1 MMAGRRCAVTTRRPC
16 AAAPGPLEAYAVQ
29 FDDLFS
35 VLAQR
40 EGFRAYL
47 QGLLLPRDRN
57 KTLTAL
63 AGTEP
68 VVGAQAAPVQ
78 RLQCLLSESAWDA
91 AAVNRRRLEVLWA
104 RDELRPHARGVLIV
118 DDTGDRKAGS
128 KTAHVARQYL
138 GSIGKIDNGI
148 VAVTTVWAD
157 ERVYYP
163 LHCAP
168 CTPASR
174 WPKGMADPAFRTT
187 PQLAVALIDQA
198 RGAGVPFRTI
208 VADCFYG
215 DHRGFVE
222 ALERAQRPYVL
233 ALKPS
238 TGTWAP
244 AEQAHTPHEA
254 AQELHWESPEAPGDW
269 PPVRRRFRDGHEQTW
284 WAAELTLGGR
294 GPDRRQRLVVAT
306 TDPATLPPLSTWFL
320 LTNLPR
326 PGSSRAS
333 AAAWAPADIG
343 ELVQLYGLR
352 LWVEQSYKQV
362 KGQLGWADFQ
372 VRSDTAIQRH
382 WQLVGC
388 AFGFCWW
395 AGFHVPPEER
405 DPFAAAATP
414 TAGEESATNRPAA
427 DAPGRGEKRGH
438 HRGAGRR
445 AAAPAGLL
453 AGHAAA
459 GAGLARAVGAALALV
474 ARVVHAP
481 AAPRTPRP
489 TRRGSPR
496 APALS
501 LSPLLTNWR

>member
-1 MMAGRRCAVTTRRPC
+1 MTARRACAP
-16 AAAPGPLEAYAVQ
+16 APGPLEAYALQ
-29 FDDLFS
+29 FDDLFG

-40 EGFRAYL
+40 ESFRAYL

-78 RLQCLLSESAWDA
+78 RLQFFLSEASWDA

-104 RDELRPHARGVLIV
+104 VDELRPHAQGVLIV
-118 DDTGDRKAGS
+118 DDSGDRKAGS
-128 KTAHVARQYL
+128 QTAHVARQYL

-157 ERVYYP
+157 EHVYYP
-163 LHCAP
+163 LHGMP
-168 CTPASR
+168 YTPASR
-174 WPKGMADPAFRTT
+174 LPKGTADPAFRTK
-187 PQLAVALIDQA
+187 PQLAAALIAAAQDA
-198 RGAGVPFRTI
+198 AVPFRAV

-215 DHRGFVE
+215 DHLGFVE
-222 ALERAQRPYVL
+222 ALETARLPYVL

-238 TGTWAP
+238 KGTWAP
-244 AEQAHTPHEA
+244 AEDAHTPQEA
-254 AQELHWESPEAPGDW
+254 AQELRWESPDAPGDW
-269 PPVRRRFRDGHEQTW
+269 TPIRRRFRDGHEETW

-306 TDPATLPPLSTWFL
+306 TDPATLPPLSTWYL

-326 PGSSRAS
+326 LGSPQ
-333 AAAWAPADIG
+333 AATVPWAPAALE
-343 ELVQLYGLR
+343 ELVRLYGLR

-372 VRSDTAIQRH
+372 VRSDTAIRRH
-382 WQLVGC
+382 WQLVCC
-388 AFGFCWW
+388 AFAFCWW
-395 AGFHVPPEER
+395 AWYHAPREAR
-405 DPFAAAATP
+405 DRFAAAEDAAT
-414 TAGEESATNRPAA
+414 SLPAA
-427 DAPGRGEKRGH
+427 DAPGRGENRGH
-438 HRGAGRR
+438 PRNSGRR

-459 GAGLARAVGAALALV
+459 GAGLARSVGAGLALV
-474 ARVVHAP
+474 ASLVHTP
-481 AAPRTPRP
+481 AAPRTPRL
-489 TRRGSPR
+489 TRRGRSR
-496 APALS
+496 ASTLS
-501 LSPLLTNWR
+501 LSPLLTN